1 MKSLCSAA
9 HLRLAMIPSNVGTLF
24 SPTSSDVMIV
34 LPFFRI
40 VVSAGGQTYAASMSP
55 RVQAATISGGFMLRI
70 CTFDGGMC
78 QIFSSAI
85 SRWKCDV
92 DADGTATFLP
102 TRSAGL
108 LMPEPSLATSCSDL
122 PMLSRI
128 QKSSTSTPLL
138 VAAAMP
144 VEPST
149 PIGMSPDANA
159 ALMSPADV
167 NWRHLILYPVAFSKL
182 PS

>member
-1 MKSLCSAA
+1 MKSLCAAA
-9 HLRLAMIPSNVGTLF
+9 HFLSAMMPSNVGTLF

-34 LPFFRI
+34 LPVFRM

-55 RVQAATISGGFMLRI
+55 RDHAATISGGFMLRI

-92 DADGTATFLP
+92 DTNGTATFLP
-102 TRSAGL
+102 TRSCGL
-108 LMPEPSLATSCSDL
+108 LMPEPFRATSCSDL
-122 PMLSRI
+122 PILSST
-128 QKSSTSTPLL
+128 QNSSTSTPLL

-144 VEPST
+144 VDPST
-149 PIGMSPDANA
+149 PIGTSPDAKA

-167 NWRHLILYPVAFSKL
+167 NCRQLIL
-182 PS
+182 

>member
-1 MKSLCSAA
+1 
-9 HLRLAMIPSNVGTLF
+9 
-24 SPTSSDVMIV
+24 
-34 LPFFRI
+34 
-40 VVSAGGQTYAASMSP
+40 MSP
-55 RVQAATISGGFMLRI
+55 RVHAATISGGFMFRI
-70 CTFDGGMC
+70 WTFDGGIF

-85 SRWKCDV
+85 SRWKIQH
-92 DADGTATFLP
+92 ATNGGATSLP
-102 TRSAGL
+102 IRSCGV
-108 LMPEPSLATSCSDL
+108 LMPEPSRATSCSDL

-167 NWRHLILYPVAFSKL
+167 NCRQLILKPVAFSKL
-182 PS
+182 PSAIAVGNGPTIVWYPIVTVLSCACAGPAPSTNGG